1 MTRTV
6 PALVLAV
13 SVLLPPAAAL
23 AQSEGAPPAGPR
35 VVYKPVTDID
45 IGEGASVDGVLQR
58 PGVGSVIER
67 RQREYP
73 PIVRLRAD
81 FRAEIDASVSQVR

>member
-1 MTRTV
+1 MTRAV
-6 PALVLAV
+6 PALVLAA
-13 SVLLPPAAAL
+13 SVLLPPAAL
-23 AQSEGAPPAGPR
+23 AQSEDAPTEGPR

-45 IGEGASVDGVLQR
+45 IDEGASVDGVLQR